1 MSEYKSTL
9 NLPSTG
15 FPMKGNLANSEPQR
29 LKGWIEQDI
38 YGQIRRAR
46 AGRDQF
52 ILHDGP
58 PYANGDLHLGHAVN
72 KVLKDIV
79 VKSQTLNGLDVP
91 YKPGWDCHGLPIEHR
106 VETKI
111 GKAGQKV
118 DHATFRKK
126 CREYA
131 LTQVDRQRETFIRM
145 GVLGDWDN
153 PYLTM
158 DFATEANIVRAL
170 GKIIEK
176 GHLHK
181 GEKPVYWSVV
191 GGSALAEAEV
201 EYHDKTSYSIDV
213 AYPVTDA
220 ASRAQFVKA
229 FGQSAE
235 EGDLAIVIWT
245 TTPWTLPSSQ
255 AVSLNPEL
263 DYVLVNVEGRK
274 LVVAQ
279 ALLESFCQRAKIDVP
294 EVLAVTVGAELENA
308 SLHHPFYDK
317 QLPILLG
324 DHVTTEAGTGCVH
337 TAPDHGVDD
346 YNVGKKYGL
355 GILNY
360 VDDGGIYRDTV
371 ELFAGE
377 HVYKVD
383 PMVLEVVQEHGNLLS
398 QSQFEH
404 SYPHC
409 WRTKTPLIFRA
420 TPQWFISM
428 TQADLLKKVKAEV
441 ENVQWIPGWGRAR
454 IDSMLDSS
462 PDWCISRQRT
472 WGVPICLFVHKETQE
487 LHPRTLEIIEEVAQL
502 IEKEG
507 MDAWFELD
515 VAAILGVDAENYK
528 QVTDTLDVWFDS
540 GVTHY
545 SVLKQEAQLRFP
557 ADLYLEGSD
566 QHRGWFQSSLKTS
579 VAMNDCAPY
588 RQVLTHGFTVDQQGR
603 KMSKSIGNVIE
614 PQKVMSTLGA
624 DVMRLWIAATDFSGE
639 MSVSDEILK
648 RTSDSYRRIRN
659 TLRYMLSNLDGFDP
673 QSNAVPT
680 EDLLSLD
687 RWALDATA
695 RLQADIIRYYN
706 EYQFHLIYQKLHNF
720 CVVEMGGFYLD
731 IIKDRIYTCP
741 VDSLARRSAQTA
753 IYSIANAF
761 VRWIAPILS
770 FTADEAWEHMPGA
783 EGSVFVQEWWQ
794 NLPRL
799 DDASAINAG
808 DWEQII
814 DARDAINKVLEEC
827 RRDGL
832 IRSSLE
838 AEIEIQAPPELR
850 HLFETLSDE
859 LRFVLMVS
867 SATLTDSSPAAKTTE
882 IDGLTVTVRKSDAEK
897 CVRCWHFRPD
907 VGTVDAHPELCAR
920 CVENIE
926 GDGEV
931 RRFA

>member
-9 NLPSTG
+9 NLPNTG
-15 FPMKGNLANSEPQR
+15 FPMKGNLSNSEPQR

-38 YGQIRRAR
+38 YGQIRQAR
-46 AGRDQF
+46 AGREQF

-79 VKSQTLNGLDVP
+79 IKSQTLNGLDVP
-91 YKPGWDCHGLPIEHR
+91 YKPGWDCHGLPIEHK

-111 GKAGQKV
+111 GKSGQKV
-118 DHATFRKK
+118 GHRAFRQK

-131 LTQVDRQRETFIRM
+131 QSQVERQRETFIRM
-145 GVLGDWDN
+145 GVLGDWGN

-158 DFATEANIVRAL
+158 NYETEANIVRAL
-170 GKIIEK
+170 GKIIDK

-201 EYHDKTSYSIDV
+201 EYQDKTSYSIDV
-213 AYPVTDA
+213 AYAVTETEA
-220 ASRAQFVKA
+220 RAIFVDA
-229 FGQSAE
+229 FGKAAAD
-235 EGDLAIVIWT
+235 GDLAIVIWT

-255 AVSLNPEL
+255 AVSLHPEL
-263 DYVLVNVEGRK
+263 DYVLVEVDGRK

-279 ALLESFCQRAKIDVP
+279 ALLESFCKRAGIEVP
-294 EVLAVTVGAELENA
+294 GVLATAVGAKLESA

-324 DHVTTEAGTGCVH
+324 EHVTTEAGTGCVH

-346 YNVGKKYGL
+346 YKVGKKYGL

-360 VDDGGIYRDTV
+360 VDDGGLYRGNV
-371 ELFAGE
+371 PLFAGE

-383 PMVLEVVQEHGNLLS
+383 AAVLDVLQEHGNLLS
-398 QSQFEH
+398 QSQFQH

-472 WGVPICLFVHKETQE
+472 WGVPICLFVHKQTQE
-487 LHPRTLEIIEEVAQL
+487 LHPRTLEIIEDVAKL

-507 MDAWFELD
+507 MDAWFERD
-515 VAAILGVDAENYK
+515 AAELIADEAAHYNK
-528 QVTDTLDVWFDS
+528 VTDTLDVWFDS

-545 SVLKQEAQLRFP
+545 SVLMQESELRFP

-588 RQVLTHGFTVDQQGR
+588 KQVLTHGFTVDQQGR
-603 KMSKSIGNVIE
+603 KMSKSVGNVIE

-659 TLRYMLSNLDGFDP
+659 TLRYMLSNLDGFDSA
-673 QSNAVPT
+673 QAVPAS
-680 EDLLSLD
+680 EMLALD

-695 RLQADIIRYYN
+695 KLQDEIVQHYN
-706 EYQFHLIYQKLHNF
+706 DYQFHLIYQKLHNF

-731 IIKDRIYTCP
+731 IIKDRIYTCK
-741 VDSLARRSAQTA
+741 VDSVARRSAQSA
-753 IYSIANAF
+753 ICQIAHAF

-770 FTADEAWEHMPGA
+770 FTADEAWEHLPGA
-783 EGSVFVQEWWQ
+783 KGSVFTQEW
-794 NLPRL
+794 LTDIPRL
-799 DDASAINAG
+799 DASSSLSANDWDA
-808 DWEQII
+808 II
-814 DARDAINKVLEEC
+814 SARDAINRVLEEL
-827 RRDGL
+827 RREGA

-838 AEIEIQAPPELR
+838 AELQISAPDELR
-850 HLFETLSDE
+850 KLFVQLGDE

-867 SATLTDSSPAAKTTE
+867 KSELIEKSDQFRDTE
-882 IDGLTVTVRKSDAEK
+882 IRGLSVAIKKSEAEK
-897 CVRCWHFRPD
+897 CVRCWHFRED
-907 VGTVDAHPELCAR
+907 VGSYTTHPELCGR
-920 CVENIE
+920 CIENID

-931 RRFA
+931 RHFA